1 MLGGI
6 YLVHK
11 VFNTILDDIELDIDE
26 EEEDGDKMIKELL
39 YTVFIVGSFALIV
52 DLIMWNRQK
61 RIDEENSEQKDS

>member
-1 MLGGI
+1 
-6 YLVHK
+6 
-11 VFNTILDDIELDIDE
+11 
-26 EEEDGDKMIKELL
+26 MIKELL